1 MLGVWGKR
9 SRENDYVRENFLL
22 DNPQKL
28 PKISESE
35 KVLFTYPIETQRCVN
50 LKWTAKNVK

>member
-9 SRENDYVRENFLL
+9 SRENDNVRENFLL

-50 LKWTAKNVK
+50 LK

>member
-9 SRENDYVRENFLL
+9 SRENDNVRENFLL

-35 KVLFTYPIETQRCVN
+35 KVLFTYPIETQRRVN
-50 LKWTAKNVK
+50 LK